1 MSAKIPVFV
10 ICVEAIIYLLLYNF
24 YDCTFNIETAEVT
37 YKTKNSEQ
45 DLINIYSFWKKEFEI
60 FHFTVELLYT
70 LL

>member
-10 ICVEAIIYLLLYNF
+10 ICVEAIIYLLLYNI

-45 DLINIYSFWKKEFEI
+45 DLINIYSF
-60 FHFTVELLYT
+60 
-70 LL
+70 